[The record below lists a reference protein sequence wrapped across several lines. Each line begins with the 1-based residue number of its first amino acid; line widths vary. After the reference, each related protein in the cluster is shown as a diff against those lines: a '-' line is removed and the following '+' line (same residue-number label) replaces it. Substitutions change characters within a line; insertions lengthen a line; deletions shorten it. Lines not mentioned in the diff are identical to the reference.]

1 MARHPNRC
9 VLAVIAALA
18 ATPACAQSVEE
29 FYRGKSI
36 RFLVGYG
43 AGTGY
48 DVYMRVVQ
56 RHISKHIPG
65 KPNVIPE
72 NMPGAGGLVMTNY
85 LYNVAARDGTV
96 IGLPSRDLVNEP
108 LFGNK
113 EARYDAQKFGWIG
126 SVSSDVA
133 TCLGW
138 RASGFTSL
146 NDVLKHEIKI
156 GANGPQTGSGIMPRV
171 LNALVGTKFK
181 VYNGYP
187 DSAAVGIAMEQGEV
201 DGYCGFT
208 LGSVRSARPQWLE
221 NKLVAVVTQM
231 GTDKHP
237 DLPDVPNPL
246 DLLKDEPSRQA
257 YLLAFGAGKMGRP
270 IAAPPG
276 LPPERLKALRAAFDA
291 VLKDPEFLADIRAS
305 KIDFDGPTDGVFIE
319 KLIAGF
325 YATPKAVVD
334 RVTEIKNALD

>member
-1 MARHPNRC
+1 MHRAILC
-9 VLAVIAALA
+9 VLVAVAGSAAGSA
-18 ATPACAQSVEE
+18 RAQSVED

-56 RHISKHIPG
+56 RHLGKHIPG

-85 LYNVAARDGTV
+85 LYNVVPRDGTA
-96 IGLPSRDLVNEP
+96 IGMPSRELVTEP

-113 EARYDAQKFGWIG
+113 DARYDAQKFGWIG
-126 SVSSDVA
+126 SVSSDVS

-146 NDVLKHEIKI
+146 KDVLTREIKI
-156 GANGPQTGSGIMPRV
+156 GANGPQTASAVMPRM

-181 VYNGYP
+181 IYNGYS
-187 DSAAVGIAMEQGEV
+187 DSGAVGLAMEQGEV

-221 NKLVAVVTQM
+221 KKLVAVITQM
-231 GTDKHP
+231 GPDKHP

-246 DLLKDEPSRQA
+246 DLIKDEASRQA
-257 YLLAFGAGKMGRP
+257 YLLTFGAGKMGRP
-270 IAAPPG
+270 ITAPPG
-276 LPPERLKALRAAFDA
+276 VPADRLKALRDAFQA
-291 VLKDPEFLADIRAS
+291 TLKDPEFLADIRKS
-305 KIDFDGPTDGVFIE
+305 KIDFDGPSDGESISR
-319 KLIAGF
+319 LIASF
-325 YATPKAVVD
+325 YATPPDVVD
-334 RVTEIKNALD
+334 RVAKIKNSYD